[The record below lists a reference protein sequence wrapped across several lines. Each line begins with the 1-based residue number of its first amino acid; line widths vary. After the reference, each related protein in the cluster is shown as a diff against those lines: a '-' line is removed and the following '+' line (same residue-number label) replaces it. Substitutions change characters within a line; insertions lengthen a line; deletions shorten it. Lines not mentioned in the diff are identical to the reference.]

1 MKLKLALPIAA
12 AIALAGCAAQPVAP
26 AAAPV
31 ASAEVEAPK
40 QVYVIRHLQKATGD
54 DPSLTA
60 EGAANAARLAE
71 LLGDKGITAIFATPT
86 KRAMETAEPLARK
99 LNLVVQPY
107 QPRDFAS
114 LAAAVAKAPGP
125 VLIVG
130 HSNTVPDIV
139 AHFGA
144 PRPVSLTEADYGT
157 LFVVDPA
164 GTVATVEVR

>member
-12 AIALAGCAAQPVAP
+12 AIALAGCAAQPLAP
-26 AAAPV
+26 AATPV
-31 ASAEVEAPK
+31 ASAEVEVPK
-40 QVYVIRHLQKATGD
+40 QIFVIRHLQKGTGD
-54 DPSLTA
+54 DPSLSA

-71 LLGDKGITAIFATPT
+71 VLVDKRISAIFATPT
-86 KRAMETAEPLARK
+86 RRAMETAEPLARK
-99 LNLVVQPY
+99 LNLVIQPY
-107 QPRDFAS
+107 QARDFAS

-139 AHFGA
+139 AYLGA

-157 LFVVDPA
+157 VFVVDPA
-164 GTVATVEVR
+164 GTVATMEVR